1 MDLGL
6 LHVMVLSI
14 TYGTA
19 AQQQRNFM
27 GCKNLSTGVPALL
40 CAHQADKMVL
50 WWCLHCLACK
60 PGLQAWLASKGA
72 PCTPT
77 YNQCSCACRMSCPSG
92 CWAPAAWSTWT

>member
-60 PGLQAWLASKGA
+60 PGLQAREHPA
-72 PCTPT
+72 PQPT
-77 YNQCSCACRMSCPSG
+77 IS
-92 CWAPAAWSTWT
+92 APAPAG

>member
-19 AQQQRNFM
+19 AQQQRNFI

-40 CAHQADKMVL
+40 CAPSGGQDGAVVVSAL
-50 WWCLHCLACK
+50 R
-60 PGLQAWLASKGA
+60 GLQAWLASKGA